1 MKGLLLK
8 DFYMARKYCRAYLF
22 LSVLFIGLSA
32 MGEAK
37 SGLFY
42 VFYPCLLAGMIPTN
56 LLAYDE
62 RSRWDA
68 YSGALP
74 YSKAQLVSAKYLIG
88 LIAQVLALVLI
99 GVAQAVKMYRTGTF
113 VWNEYLTLL
122 LVLLL
127 FSCVATAVCL
137 PFMFIFGVEKG
148 RIAYYVV
155 LGLTVASIM
164 VVSVGVVSGTDAQ
177 PILPSGGL
185 LPLLCLA
192 GIALYAL
199 SWYLSIAFYRNR
211 DAKA

>member
-32 MGEAK
+32 IGETQ
-37 SGLFY
+37 SGMFY
-42 VFYPCLLAGMIPTN
+42 IIYPCLLAGMIPTN

-62 RSRWDA
+62 RSKWDA
-68 YSGALP
+68 YSGVLP

-88 LIAQVLALVLI
+88 LIAQVLALALI
-99 GVAQAVKMYRTGTF
+99 GIVQVVKGGFAWGET
-113 VWNEYLTLL
+113 LSLL
-122 LVLLL
+122 LFLLL
-127 FSCVATAVCL
+127 FSCVVSSVCL

-164 VVSVGVVSGTDAQ
+164 VVSVNVVSGTNLQ
-177 PILPSGGL
+177 PALPSGGI

-192 GIALYAL
+192 GVGIYAL
-199 SWYLSIAFYRNR
+199 SWYLSIVFYRNR

>member
-22 LSVLFIGLSA
+22 LSVLFIGLST
-32 MGEAK
+32 MGETN

-42 VFYPCLLAGMIPTN
+42 VVYPCLLAGMIPTN

-62 RSRWDA
+62 RSKWDA

-74 YSKAQLVSAKYLIG
+74 YSNAQLVSAKYLIG
-88 LIAQVLALVLI
+88 LIAQGLALVLI
-99 GVAQAVKMYRTGTF
+99 GVAQAVKLYRSGAF
-113 VWNEYLTLL
+113 VWGEYLALL
-122 LVLLL
+122 LLLLL
-127 FSCVATAVCL
+127 FSCVASSVCL

-148 RIAYYVV
+148 RIAYYVMM
-155 LGLTVASIM
+155 GLTVASIM
-164 VVSVGVVSGTDAQ
+164 VVSVGVVSGTNTQLA
-177 PILPSGGL
+177 LPSGGA

-192 GIALYAL
+192 GIVLYAL
-199 SWYLSIAFYRNR
+199 SWYLSIVFYRNR